1 MIHLKT
7 WQPLNTNRK
16 NAAGFLLML
25 PEQTALLLPAG
36 LCLLSCSFPSANI
49 ELTHV
54 LPTAARTVWRQPNFV
69 TLPNF
74 ALQVFVSFGR
84 NWRNIPLHIDLPA
97 SSSRV
102 KFFSG
107 ISGVLTTF
115 HHIPFCSC
123 LCHHQC
129 LKIHYTPMQ
138 EQNTLSYSHLPQE
151 TLLWQHSET
160 RVNSDREPSLSD
172 PARCC
177 FWFVAPLLISLC
189 CAHRSA

>member
-54 LPTAARTVWRQPNFV
+54 LPTAARTVWRQPNFI
-69 TLPNF
+69 TLPNCPP
-74 ALQVFVSFGR
+74 SFSFF
-84 NWRNIPLHIDLPA
+84 WRNVPLHIDLPA

-107 ISGVLTTF
+107 LSGVLTTF
-115 HHIPFCSC
+115 HRIPFRSC
-123 LCHHQC
+123 LYHHQC